1 MGGKCRKPIHLES
14 KINFMPDKKKEG
26 QPVEVP
32 GPEKTPEIKPEVDL
46 EYPLLPDE
54 SPDVIPEEEPFVT
67 PPYEVP
73 EPGEGP

>member
-1 MGGKCRKPIHLES
+1 MAGKCRKPIRLES

-32 GPEKTPEIKPEVDL
+32 GPEKTPEIKPEVDP

>member
-1 MGGKCRKPIHLES
+1 MAGKCRKPIHLEF

-32 GPEKTPEIKPEVDL
+32 APDKSPEIKPEVDP

-54 SPDVIPEEEPFVT
+54 DPDVIPEEEPFVT